1 MRLKSMFKH
10 KSIRVCSVLL
20 FLALVIGSQYACL
33 DGLNGDGSENPINTA
48 IIGLSANPA
57 TLYGNASED
66 SFIQVNTKLVPDGTP
81 IDFEITFSPTGLQP
95 QLRGCLFES
104 SGTVQDEFAFVNYLA
119 GVNIGVGSSLDEIAT
134 DIATVNVSA
143 TIHPVDGDEESDFL
157 TMTLQG
163 VGIAPPTPGPVTVP
177 DITTPMAENVDI
189 TLIFQTVGIEP
200 GTLAEVSISDPT
212 IGTLNG
218 GSDVVQVPVFG
229 SINSGQFIVEYTA
242 FVDKAG
248 TQIIL
253 ARIQLQIPPE
263 FFAICPLI
271 SEDDGLIEVVVVITQ
286 TVAAPAPAP

>member
-1 MRLKSMFKH
+1 MRIRNLFKH
-10 KSIRVCSVLL
+10 KLVRVSSVLL
-20 FLALVIGSQYACL
+20 FFVLLLGTQYACL

-66 SFIQVNTKLVPDGTP
+66 SFIQVNTNLVPDGTP
-81 IDFEITFSPTGLQP
+81 IDFEITFSNTGLQP

-104 SGTVQDEFAFVNYLA
+104 SGTVQDELAFVNYLA
-119 GVNIGVGSSLDEIAT
+119 GVNIGVGSSLDEIAA

-157 TMTLQG
+157 TLNLQG
-163 VGIAPPTPGPVTVP
+163 VGIVPPPTMGPVEVP
-177 DITTPMAENVDI
+177 NSDTPDAQDVDV
-189 TLIFQTVGIEP
+189 TLTFTTVGIEP
-200 GTLAEVSISDPT
+200 GTIAEVSISNPT

-229 SINSGQFIVEYTA
+229 SLNSGQFIVEYTA
-242 FVDKAG
+242 FVGQAG

-271 SEDDGLIEVVVVITQ
+271 SDDDGLIEVVVVITQ
-286 TVAAPAPAP
+286 TVAAPAMP